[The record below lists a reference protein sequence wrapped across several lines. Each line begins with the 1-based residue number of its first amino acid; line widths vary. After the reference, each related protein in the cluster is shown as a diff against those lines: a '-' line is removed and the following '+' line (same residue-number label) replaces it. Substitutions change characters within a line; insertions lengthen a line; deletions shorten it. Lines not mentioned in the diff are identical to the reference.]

1 MKITDIRILEVT
13 AQIPVEDAA
22 AARPVDGL
30 LSPAFIY
37 PAYREKVAQAGG
49 HLFFSGSSPQPAGRL
64 VGTFVVVETD
74 AGLTGL
80 CPGGSGPQGHVITHN
95 LKPLLLGAD
104 PFRVEMLWDMMYRS
118 QVLGRSGVIMMAISV
133 LDCALWDLIGKARGE
148 TVCSCLGG
156 PTRDAMPA
164 YASALGYSVDP
175 AAAAAQATRFI
186 EEGYTAM
193 KWFFRR
199 GPADGVAGLQ
209 ENLALVQAIRDAV
222 GYDVDLMLDAWSGWT
237 REYALKIM
245 TRLRRY
251 EPRWVEE
258 PTLTDDVD
266 TLAFLRKATGIR
278 ISEGEREFTIWG
290 FRRLIEKEA
299 ADILSPSLTYCGGF
313 SQFRKIAA
321 LAEVAGLE
329 VIPHDGFVGVLH
341 AMLSQSPALCP
352 MGEYLI
358 KSNQT
363 RQRLFKDGLYP
374 RNGLLTLPNRP
385 GLGLALNEDLITQ
398 TRVLTF

>member
-1 MKITDIRILEVT
+1 MKITDIRIMEVT
-13 AQIPVEDAA
+13 AQLPVEDAA
-22 AARPVDGL
+22 ATRQVDGL

-49 HLFFSGSSPQPAGRL
+49 HLFFSGRPPQPVGRL

-74 AGLTGL
+74 TGLTGL
-80 CPGGSGPQGHVITHN
+80 CPGGSGPQGHVITYN
-95 LKPLLLGAD
+95 LKPLLLGED
-104 PFRVEMLWDMMYRS
+104 PFRVEKLWDMMYRS

-156 PTRDAMPA
+156 PTRDTMPA

-175 AAAAAQATRFI
+175 DAAAAQATRFV

-222 GYDVDLMLDAWSGWT
+222 GYNVDLMLDAWSGWT
-237 REYALKIM
+237 REYALKIL
-245 TRLRRY
+245 TRLHRY

-290 FRRLIEKEA
+290 FQRLIEKEA

-352 MGEYLI
+352 IGEYLI
-358 KSNQT
+358 KANQT

-374 RNGLLTLPNRP
+374 RNGLLTLPHRP
-385 GLGLALNEDLITQ
+385 GLGLTLNEDFITQ

>member
-1 MKITDIRILEVT
+1 MKITNIRIMEVT
-13 AQIPVEDAA
+13 AQPKDVDGDAS
-22 AARPVDGL
+22 RPLDGL
-30 LSPAFIY
+30 LSPAYIY
-37 PAYREKVAQAGG
+37 PSYREKVAKARGN
-49 HLFFSGSSPQPAGRL
+49 LFFSGRRRRQAGEI
-64 VGTFVVVETD
+64 VGTFVLIETD
-74 AGLTGL
+74 EGVTGV
-80 CPGGSGPQGHVITHN
+80 CPGGYGPQGHVITYN
-95 LKPLLLGAD
+95 LKPVILGED
-104 PFRVEMLWDMMYRS
+104 PFRVEKLWDMMYRS

-133 LDCALWDLIGKARGE
+133 LDCALWDLIGKTRGE

-156 PTRDAMPA
+156 PTRDEMPA

-175 AAAAAQATRFI
+175 ENAAKQATLFV

-199 GPADGVAGLQ
+199 GPADGASGLK
-209 ENLALVQAIRDAV
+209 ENLKLVQAIRDAV

-245 TRLRRY
+245 TRLQRY

-258 PTLTDDVD
+258 PTLTDDID

-290 FRRLIEKEA
+290 FKRLIEKKA

-321 LAEVAGLE
+321 MAEVAGLQ
-329 VIPHDGFVGVLH
+329 VIPHDGFIGVLH
-341 AMLSQSPALCP
+341 AMLSQSPAICP
-352 MGEYLI
+352 IGEYLI
-358 KSNQT
+358 KSNLR
-363 RQRLFKDGLYP
+363 RQNLFKEGLYP
-374 RNGLLTLPNRP
+374 QNGILKLPDKP
-385 GLGLALNEDLITQ
+385 GLGLELNEEIITHK
-398 TRVLTF
+398 RFLEF